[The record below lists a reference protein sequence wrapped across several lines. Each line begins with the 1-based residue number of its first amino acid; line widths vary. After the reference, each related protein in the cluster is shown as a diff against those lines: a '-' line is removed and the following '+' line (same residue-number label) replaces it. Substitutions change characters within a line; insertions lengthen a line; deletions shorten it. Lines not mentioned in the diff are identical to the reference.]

1 MKKIFFIVL
10 FIAASAAGYSQTVIT
25 SLEAK
30 DHIGETVTVKGLVA
44 FVFTTNKGKT
54 LINFDEKY
62 PNQSFTVVVS
72 EESKI
77 DISAIKAG
85 SVFTVKGEIKSYKDK
100 PEMQLE
106 SNDQIIKVE

>member
-77 DISAIKAG
+77 DIWRNITAIPN
-85 SVFTVKGEIKSYKDK
+85 F
-100 PEMQLE
+100 PECFLDSSRIFWKLLASLFMA
-106 SNDQIIKVE
+106 S